1 MIISAS
7 IQAADQLNILKSIK
21 QHSSEFDQIHVDITD
36 GHFTNNISMSFS
48 HIKEVKNQTDYKV
61 DMQLMVEDNVKL
73 APLAFAHGADL
84 VSIHLES
91 TLTKDFI
98 NLSNEFTNLGVATLP
113 NTDNSKLDKYLEH
126 SSAVLFLGV
135 NPGFSNQG
143 QSVDLIDKIKNFK
156 DLYPSYDG
164 LIIADGGIQ
173 KNHLNSLEDIG
184 VDIAVQGG
192 AILVEPSRFLEFPNS
207 MYLAVI

>member
-7 IQAADQLNILKSIK
+7 IQAADQLNILQSIQ

-61 DMQLMVEDNVKL
+61 DVQLMVEDNIKL
-73 APLAFAHGADL
+73 APLAFEHGADL

-91 TLTKDFI
+91 TPIEDFI

-113 NTDNSKLDKYLEH
+113 NTDNSKLEEYLEF

-143 QSVDLIDKIKNFK
+143 QSVDSIDV
-156 DLYPSYDG
+156 L
-164 LIIADGGIQ
+164 LIISISA
-173 KNHLNSLEDIG
+173 
-184 VDIAVQGG
+184 
-192 AILVEPSRFLEFPNS
+192 
-207 MYLAVI
+207 

>member
-61 DMQLMVEDNVKL
+61 DVQLMVEDNVKL

-91 TLTKDFI
+91 TPIKDFI

-156 DLYPSYDG
+156 VLYPTYDG

-192 AILVEPSRFLEFPNS
+192 AIFGWTFTLFRVSK
-207 MYLAVI
+207 

>member
-7 IQAADQLNILKSIK
+7 IQAADQLNILKCIK
-21 QHSSEFDQIHVDITD
+21 QNSSKFDQIHVDITD
-36 GHFTNNISMSFS
+36 GHFTNNISMSFN
-48 HIKEVKNQTDYKV
+48 HIKEVKKQTEYIV
-61 DMQLMVEDNVKL
+61 DVQLMVEDNVKL
-73 APLAFAHGADL
+73 APIAFSHGADL

-91 TLTKDFI
+91 TSVYDFI

-113 NTDNSKLDKYLEH
+113 NTDNSKLVEYLDH
-126 SSAVLFLGV
+126 SKAVLFLGV

-156 DLYPSYDG
+156 NIYPKYDG
-164 LIIADGGIQ
+164 LIIADGGI
-173 KNHLNSLEDIG
+173 KNYHLKSLKEIG

-192 AILVEPSRFLEFPNS
+192 AIFG
-207 MYLAVI
+207 

>member
-7 IQAADQLNILKSIK
+7 IQAADQLNILQSIQ
-21 QHSSEFDQIHVDITD
+21 QHSSKFDQIHVDITD

-61 DMQLMVEDNVKL
+61 DVQLMVEDNVKL

-91 TLTKDFI
+91 TPIKDFI

-113 NTDNSKLDKYLEH
+113 NTDNSKLDEYLEY
-126 SSAVLFLGV
+126 SSAVLFLAV

-156 DLYPSYDG
+156 VLYPTYDG

-173 KNHLNSLEDIG
+173 KNHLNSLEGIG

-192 AILVEPSRFLEFPNS
+192 AIFG
-207 MYLAVI
+207 

>member
-7 IQAADQLNILKSIK
+7 IQAADQLNILESIK

-61 DMQLMVEDNVKL
+61 DVQLMVEDNVKL
-73 APLAFAHGADL
+73 APLAFTNGADL

-91 TLTKDFI
+91 TPIKDFI
-98 NLSNEFTNLGVATLP
+98 YLSNEYTNLGVATLP
-113 NTDNSKLDKYLEH
+113 NTDNSKLNEYLEY
-126 SSAVLFLGV
+126 SAAVLFLGV

-143 QSVDLIDKIKNFK
+143 QSVDLINKIKDFN
-156 DLYPSYDG
+156 DLYPKYEG

-173 KNHLNSLEDIG
+173 KHHLNSLEDIG

-192 AILVEPSRFLEFPNS
+192 AIFG
-207 MYLAVI
+207 

>member
-61 DMQLMVEDNVKL
+61 DVQLMVEDNVKL

-91 TLTKDFI
+91 TPIKDFI

-156 DLYPSYDG
+156 DLYPTYDG

-173 KNHLNSLEDIG
+173 KNHLNSLKEIG
-184 VDIAVQGG
+184 VDIVVQGG
-192 AILVEPSRFLEFPNS
+192 AIFG
-207 MYLAVI
+207 

>member
-7 IQAADQLNILKSIK
+7 IQAADQLNILQSIQ

-48 HIKEVKNQTDYKV
+48 HIKEVKSQSDYKV
-61 DMQLMVEDNVKL
+61 DVQLMVEDNVKL

-91 TLTKDFI
+91 TPIKDFI

-113 NTDNSKLDKYLEH
+113 NTDNSKLDEYLEYCTENIY
-126 SSAVLFLGV
+126 VLF
-135 NPGFSNQG
+135 PEE
-143 QSVDLIDKIKNFK
+143 K
-156 DLYPSYDG
+156 DARV
-164 LIIADGGIQ
+164 AD
-173 KNHLNSLEDIG
+173 
-184 VDIAVQGG
+184 
-192 AILVEPSRFLEFPNS
+192 AILEIFRKRESIDIFNKKAI
-207 MYLAVI
+207 YLYIRDMVDVKTPHITRVADQLGDIFKESFIFYKEHGYTNFS

>member
-7 IQAADQLNILKSIK
+7 IQAADQLNILKCIK
-21 QHSSEFDQIHVDITD
+21 QHSSKFDQIHVDITD
-36 GHFTNNISMSFS
+36 GHFTNNISMSFN
-48 HIKEVKNQTDYKV
+48 HIKEVKMQTEYIV
-61 DMQLMVEDNVKL
+61 DVQLMVEDNVKL
-73 APLAFAHGADL
+73 APIAFSHGADL

-91 TLTKDFI
+91 TSVYDFI

-113 NTDNSKLDKYLEH
+113 NTDNSKLVEYLDH
-126 SSAVLFLGV
+126 SKAVLFLGV
-135 NPGFSNQG
+135 NPGYSNQG

-156 DLYPSYDG
+156 NTYSEYDG

-173 KNHLNSLEDIG
+173 NNHLKSLKEIG

-192 AILVEPSRFLEFPNS
+192 AIFG
-207 MYLAVI
+207 

>member
-7 IQAADQLNILKSIK
+7 IQAADQLNILQSIQ
-21 QHSSEFDQIHVDITD
+21 QHSSKFDQIHVDITD

-61 DMQLMVEDNVKL
+61 DVQLMVEDNVKL

-91 TLTKDFI
+91 TPVKDFI

-113 NTDNSKLDKYLEH
+113 NTDNSKFKEYLEY

-143 QSVDLIDKIKNFK
+143 QSVDLIEKIKNFK
-156 DLYPSYDG
+156 ALYPKYDG

-173 KNHLNSLEDIG
+173 KNHLS
-184 VDIAVQGG
+184 
-192 AILVEPSRFLEFPNS
+192 
-207 MYLAVI
+207 